1 MSSKYTLNTL
11 KLKSHFLYN
20 FFLEISHKNR
30 LLNELIGLLFEKI
43 TLECLKKKSV
53 LIIEHLTVTIQ
64 LLMVEYNIRSL
75 TKNILVYQS
84 YHQDNISDRVALPN
98 WKFQSRISTRD
109 WMILTVAL
117 FLVTRVTKGSIS
129 PITPDMS
136 MIAQNNP

>member
-75 TKNILVYQS
+75 TKNILAYQS
-84 YHQDNISDRVALPN
+84 YHQDNISDRVAQWNLH
-98 WKFQSRISTRD
+98 FRI
-109 WMILTVAL
+109 
-117 FLVTRVTKGSIS
+117 GSSNHGSQLEIE
-129 PITPDMS
+129 
-136 MIAQNNP
+136 